1 LVFFCFIKP
10 HKLIKQ
16 RLKFTTDNIIIS
28 NKTVN
33 KMALFLPSNVQPL
46 DPAADIQSWNDQSI
60 SGLENAEFF
69 KLPKGSEN
77 RSVELNYTQL

>member
-1 LVFFCFIKP
+1 
-10 HKLIKQ
+10 
-16 RLKFTTDNIIIS
+16 
-28 NKTVN
+28 
-33 KMALFLPSNVQPL
+33 MALFLPSNVQPL